1 MKSLFIGRFQPVHLG
16 HIDAIKQALKELDQN
31 SKLKNHD
38 AGENMLY
45 IAIGSTQAN
54 FRPNNPFTAGERF
67 QMLEAALEEAKIP
80 HSKYNIVT
88 IPNIDNYALWVAHV
102 QLYLP
107 PFQKIYTGSDVVKE
121 LFQNANLQLKKP
133 YQIIDIKKHLKISST
148 IVREEMLKS
157 ARSGSTSGLSGA
169 KSKANKWEQLVPKS
183 VAKLLQ
189 SWKAVNRL
197 KNIQESEK

>member
-16 HIDAIKQALKELDQN
+16 HIDAIKQALKESDF
-31 SKLKNHD
+31 
-38 AGENMLY
+38 LY
-45 IAIGSTQAN
+45 IAIGSTQNN

-80 HSKYNIVT
+80 RSKYNIVT

-121 LFQNANLQLKKP
+121 LFENANLQLKKP

-157 ARSGSTSGLSGA
+157 ALSGS
-169 KSKANKWEQLVPKS
+169 KSNSKNDPSANAQKWEQLVPKS
-183 VAKLLQ
+183 VTKLLQ
-189 SWKAVNRL
+189 SWKATNRL

>member
-38 AGENMLY
+38 ADENLLY

-121 LFQNANLQLKKP
+121 LFENANLQLKKP
-133 YQIIDIKKHLKISST
+133 YRIIDIKKHLKISST

-157 ARSGSTSGLSGA
+157 GLSGS
-169 KSKANKWEQLVPKS
+169 KSKTNKWEQLVPKS